1 MTKSRKQ
8 SLGLWALSFAIVF
21 AILFW
26 LIYASSLSSQIET
39 ETYDA
44 GDPEIATL
52 SDFTH
57 NLMIEKPGKFAS
69 SQDIVVTSQAN
80 WKVSQIY
87 FKEGQEVKW
96 WQPVIAL
103 SDTIASYKLQVDNAK
118 NTLDRAILTKQQT
131 ELTIKQQIESAK
143 NAYENAQKA
152 FELAKKSSDISVR
165 QVKNSVSTADSSV
178 DTLRNNFLN
187 LKKWTL
193 NYLDTVIDTSDALLW
208 VSQYYEDN
216 LDKWIEVYVWA
227 KDSTKKEQAKQ
238 QLRDLYK
245 ARDEIKDLADIPA
258 DVDQL
263 QSSVNKLDDV
273 YNQISK
279 FWSTMV
285 EVMRNSIASDGS
297 LSQATIDKY
306 ISTFQSFEASA
317 WRANLTTFKNN
328 VDSQISWSWTLAQ
341 ENANLTLEDT
351 INKTENALFQAEI
364 GLKNA
369 KIAYDTVLDNKDVQ
383 LAILDNAIVAAKIG
397 YESALTQY
405 NKLSVRSPVTWII
418 WDILIA
424 EGQEVWAG
432 TQMFKVSGVKKQQ
445 IEVYITAD
453 EYQYI
458 QSDKPVEVI
467 YQNNSLTWTIDSIS
481 TVADRTNLFKA
492 TIQLDSDVSLLW
504 DIAKVKFPI
513 KVSENT
519 ILPLDLVKI
528 LNDNQWEV
536 KIWSWNNTEWLTI
549 DIKKV
554 WWNFVELKEALPGTT
569 KLVVW

>member
-245 ARDEIKDLADIPA
+245 ARDEIKALADIPA

-519 ILPLDLVKI
+519 VLPLDLVKI